1 MNTRRM
7 DDRMIAA
14 ERFPGQPVPEG
25 GLRRVLYF
33 FSNLDTKNSLKP
45 VPKFS
50 YSKNNAY
57 LYALEKTNHTN
68 DMEKESENIKKEII
82 AAIKKAKKHK
92 QQALA
97 RTAREWKREGIKGK
111 VVPV

>member
-1 MNTRRM
+1 
-7 DDRMIAA
+7 MIAA

-25 GLRRVLYF
+25 ELRRALYF
-33 FSNLDTKNSLKP
+33 FQILTQKTAWNPSL
-45 VPKFS
+45 KFS

-68 DMEKESENIKKEII
+68 DMEKELENIKKEII

-111 VVPV
+111 VVPVW

>member
-25 GLRRVLYF
+25 GIEEGPLF
-33 FSNLDTKNSLKP
+33 FPNLDTKNSLKP